1 MLNEQLCLLRSSSV
15 MTAPSV
21 AGLPDATA
29 TIRAKSGLGI
39 GDADSKA
46 ARLAADRGKHREAA
60 GDNPQALAQ

>member
-1 MLNEQLCLLRSSSV
+1 MFIAILFRNDC
-15 MTAPSV
+15 P
-21 AGLPDATA
+21 LPDATA